1 MSRLGDAYRAFD
13 RYQQRHSL
21 LGFPFAVQQKFG
33 DDQGGYLA
41 ATLSYYAFFSLFPL
55 LLVAT
60 TVLGFVLEGH
70 PSLRNDI
77 IDTALAQFPVIGDQL
92 RVNALTGNG
101 IALAAGV
108 VIALWSGTSVFL
120 AAENA
125 MNHVWGVP
133 FRKRPDPFKARG
145 KALLLVLA
153 LGSAALCATAL
164 SFIGTFGSSYHVLW
178 KAGSVS
184 LSTLLAFGIFWL
196 AFRTLTIAEVGWKD
210 TWLGALVASIL
221 YQLLQALGSF
231 YVEHVVQRASA
242 LYGTFA
248 LVIGLLSWIYLGA
261 TLTLYAAEV
270 NVVAFRRLWPRS
282 FSSVFELPATGAD
295 ERALTQRAEIE
306 ERRSDERIAVRWQV
320 EEAHHEN
327 ASSRGDDAPTS

>member
-1 MSRLGDAYRAFD
+1 
-13 RYQQRHSL
+13 
-21 LGFPFAVQQKFG
+21 
-33 DDQGGYLA
+33 
-41 ATLSYYAFFSLFPL
+41 
-55 LLVAT
+55 
-60 TVLGFVLEGH
+60 
-70 PSLRNDI
+70 
-77 IDTALAQFPVIGDQL
+77 
-92 RVNALTGNG
+92 
-101 IALAAGV
+101 
-108 VIALWSGTSVFL
+108 
-120 AAENA
+120 
-125 MNHVWGVP
+125 
-133 FRKRPDPFKARG
+133 
-145 KALLLVLA
+145 
-153 LGSAALCATAL
+153 
-164 SFIGTFGSSYHVLW
+164 
-178 KAGSVS
+178 VS